1 MTPNPILGVVY
12 HWLGGLAAAS
22 FYLPYKAVRR
32 WSWETYWLVGGVFS
46 WIIAPLLVAL
56 IMVPHLGDVL
66 HDAPVRALLWAYF
79 WGLMWGIGGLTFG
92 LSLRYLGM
100 SLGYAVALGFCAVF
114 GTLMPPLFA
123 GTIGQT
129 LSTQAGQIIL
139 LGMVLCLVGIAIA
152 GVAGRRRERELP
164 RQLEDAES
172 SKSEFNF
179 PKGILVAVF
188 AGVLSA
194 SMAYGL
200 AAAEPI
206 AAAAL
211 ARGTHPVWSGLP
223 KLVVVLAGGFTTNAV
238 WCLILNARNG
248 TMREYVGGRDQR
260 RAAAE
265 ASSARPPS
273 LPANYF
279 LCAIAGL
286 LWYLQFFF
294 YTMGETQMGNYKFS
308 SWTLH
313 MASII
318 IFSTL
323 WGVALREWKGTRG
336 ATRALLAVGLAT
348 LIAATA
354 VIGYGNFSAAPH

>member
-1 MTPNPILGVVY
+1 MTSNPFLGVVY

-46 WIIAPLLVAL
+46 WVIAPLLVAL

-66 HDAPVRALLWAYF
+66 HDAPVRAMLWAYF

-129 LSTQAGQIIL
+129 LSTHAGQIIL
-139 LGMVLCLVGIAIA
+139 LGMFLCLVGIGIA

-164 RQLEDAES
+164 REPQEAES

-248 TMREYVGGRDQR
+248 TMREYVGGNGGRS
-260 RAAAE
+260 AAE
-265 ASSARPPS
+265 APAARRPS
-273 LPANYF
+273 LPANYL

-323 WGVALREWKGTRG
+323 WGVALREWKGTRR
-336 ATRALLAVGLAT
+336 ATRALLAAGLAT
-348 LIAATA
+348 LIGATA
-354 VIGYGNFSAAPH
+354 VIGYGNFSAASH